1 MQRAWLLFLASHSFL
16 SGSSRVLVPLCGKTI
31 DLPFIASQEW
41 VETAVGTE
49 GVDQAVEEFA
59 EEQPDLQLSW
69 SDDSDTAPFRKMSSA
84 DGRLQLLV
92 GDHFMLN
99 KDNGGTPS
107 AWKAQGKFG
116 SADSCVAPILGEF
129 DAVYDRAS
137 LVAITPELRELLTPL
152 PSRLLQQYVDIM
164 YDVLKP
170 KGQILLVTL
179 ERRKGSPEV
188 GHPRLASGAR
198 WDLELMEA
206 MGCDQA
212 VAAGPP
218 FSVTEEIVR
227 SLYEKDNRFE
237 VNLLEDRDINLDSEM
252 TKFKDGGV
260 DELHELAFH
269 IKKAA

>member
-1 MQRAWLLFLASHSFL
+1 MLVNYLETLQANDDLPTPR
-16 SGSSRVLVPLCGKTI
+16 RVLVPLCGKTI

-99 KDNGGTPS
+99 KDNGG
-107 AWKAQGKFG
+107 
-116 SADSCVAPILGEF
+116 EF

-137 LVAITPELRELLTPL
+137 LVAITPELRE
-152 PSRLLQQYVDIM
+152 QYVDIM

-179 ERRKGSPEV
+179 ERRKGSPE
-188 GHPRLASGAR
+188 
-198 WDLELMEA
+198 
-206 MGCDQA
+206 A